1 MLRASVTNSDAD
13 YDLTAVTG
21 KTRGDGGIPHA
32 QLLCDFAEAVA
43 QRDAAA
49 CATLRREIAETM
61 GEAAL
66 VDAAAAAAAF
76 HGFVRVADAT
86 GIPPE
91 KAGGGQV
98 TMAFREELGIN
109 DFYKVRGA
117 GKPGD
122 G

>member
-1 MLRASVTNSDAD
+1 MLRASVATTDTD

-21 KTRGDGGIPHA
+21 KARGDGEIPHA

-43 QRDAAA
+43 TRDDPAIR
-49 CATLRREIAETM
+49 THREEIARRL
-61 GEAAL
+61 GDAAL
-66 VDAAAAAAAF
+66 VDAAGAAAAF
-76 HGFVRVADAT
+76 HGFVRIADAT

-91 KAGGGQV
+91 KAGGGQI

-109 DFYKVRGA
+109 DFYKGR
-117 GKPGD
+117 GD

>member
-1 MLRASVTNSDAD
+1 MLRASVTTTETE

-21 KTRGDGGIPHA
+21 MTRGDGGIPHA
-32 QLLCDFAEAVA
+32 QVLCDFAEAVA
-43 QRDAAA
+43 
-49 CATLRREIAETM
+49 RREDDRTAALREEIAKRM
-61 GEAAL
+61 GPAAL

-109 DFYKVRGA
+109 DFYKARA
-117 GKPGD
+117 AD
-122 G
+122 

>member
-1 MLRASVTNSDAD
+1 MLRASVATSDAD

-21 KTRGDGGIPHA
+21 KTRGDGEIPHA

-43 QRDAAA
+43 LRDAE
-49 CATLRREIAETM
+49 ATARLREEIAREM
-61 GEAAL
+61 GAAAL
-66 VDAAAAAAAF
+66 AGAAAAAAAF
-76 HGFVRVADAT
+76 HGFVRIADAT

-109 DFYKVRGA
+109 DFYKARR
-117 GKPGD
+117 PE
-122 G
+122 